1 MTDLNHVDAVLVAM
15 IKAYPTL
22 RGSRLDCLEN
32 LASGSTE
39 YDVRWNEDGSL
50 WVNEEKTAR
59 SGRPDKSEDQDE
71 QVIAGLE
78 DIANE
83 KVGSIFHRGAVSRH
97 ANHLLFLRSQAVKE
111 KFNVDNAEEIIL
123 AGTSYDPDFKDY
135 PNAYGWENSL
145 PSGGYRLLD
154 TIPENADPLWIAAFT
169 ELMDAILWFEYP
181 EHKWKGMS
189 ADYAKSRLDGLERAK
204 SEARDILVRIK
215 GTDKEKT
222 ALVQANVQK
231 QIDAL
236 IAQAAK
242 QGVKIEA
249 TIV

>member
-1 MTDLNHVDAVLVAM
+1 MTDLNHVDTVLVAM

-32 LASGSTE
+32 LASSNTE
-39 YDVRWNEDGSL
+39 YDVHWNEDGSL
-50 WVNEEKTAR
+50 WVSPEKTT
-59 SGRPDKSEDQDE
+59 SSNWGEKSEDEDD
-71 QVIAGLE
+71 QVIAGLK

-97 ANHLLFLRSQAVKE
+97 ANHLLFLRSQAVK
-111 KFNVDNAEEIIL
+111 KNFNIDNAEEIIL

-145 PSGGYRLLD
+145 PDGGYRLLD

-181 EHKWKGMS
+181 THKWEGKS
-189 ADYAKSRLDGLERAK
+189 KDYAEGQLAGLERAK
-204 SEARDILVRIK
+204 SEARDILIRLK
-215 GTDKEKT
+215 GSDKEKT